1 MIKLRNILI
10 EIGET
15 TNTYQYTPG
24 ELRRVSN
31 NDPTF
36 FKSKNFFIADD
47 GENYVVSIEAYG
59 DEDEEEGI
67 WEWLPTI
74 NVSFTAKST
83 GFGAIGGKLSQ
94 QTFKVMA
101 TVVKIVK
108 DFVKNNEFVKSI
120 KFDVSD
126 PNKGDT
132 TAKTK
137 LYMAFIKKQMPDA
150 KVISMGGYYKI
161 IVRQ

>member
-1 MIKLRNILI
+1 MIKLRDILT

-15 TNTYQYTPG
+15 TDTYDYIPG
-24 ELRRVSN
+24 KLRRVRSD
-31 NDPTF
+31 DPTF
-36 FKSKNFFIADD
+36 FRSTNIFTADD
-47 GENYVVSIEAYG
+47 GEDYYVSIEAYG
-59 DEDEEEGI
+59 DEDEEEGV

-74 NVSFTAKST
+74 DVAFTAGST
-83 GFGAIGGKLSQ
+83 GFGAKQDKLSP

-108 DFVKNNEFVKSI
+108 DFIKDNLFVKSF

-126 PNKGDT
+126 PKKGDT

-150 KVISMGGYYKI
+150 KIISTGGYHKV
-161 IVRQ
+161 IVR

>member
-1 MIKLRNILI
+1 MIKLRDLLT

-15 TNTYQYTPG
+15 TDTYRYIPG
-24 ELRRVSN
+24 KLLRVRN
-31 NDPTF
+31 DDPTF
-36 FKSKNFFIADD
+36 FRSDNYFQADD
-47 GENYVVSIEAYG
+47 GESYNVSIEAYG
-59 DEDEEEGI
+59 DEDEDEGV

-74 NVSFTAKST
+74 DVAFTAKST
-83 GFGAIGGKLSQ
+83 GFGAKQDKLSP

-101 TVVKIVK
+101 TVIKVVK
-108 DFVKNNEFVKSI
+108 DFVKNNPFVKSF

-137 LYMAFIKKQMPDA
+137 LYMAFIKKQMPNA
-150 KVISMGGYYKI
+150 KITNMGGYYKV
-161 IVRQ
+161 IVR